1 MITYRYAF
9 AFADGRMKMLN
20 APANLDVF
28 AFTLHES
35 TEDSVGA
42 LESLF
47 HVYLKE

>member
-1 MITYRYAF
+1 
-9 AFADGRMKMLN
+9 MLN
-20 APANLDVF
+20 ALAYLDLF
-28 AFTLHES
+28 PFSLHEP